1 MNGFEK
7 RSAKKREEI
16 LATALKIINHPDGI
30 NNLTIQKIV
39 ESTSISKATIF
50 KYFKTKE
57 NLIQETFFYY
67 LDQLKV
73 KSEHIL
79 AEKQGFINTFTE
91 LTQLKV
97 DTIAQMHHQFYLDLM
112 QYYTQTSDLQLAQ
125 KMTEYTQDSFNMMKQ
140 LLKQG
145 REEGVIDER
154 YSDEFI
160 LLYTQAMVNGFSQP
174 EIYQQALPFTK
185 EWTEVLLKGIAP
197 NPNIIMKDK

>member
-1 MNGFEK
+1 M
-7 RSAKKREEI
+7 
-16 LATALKIINHPDGI
+16 
-30 NNLTIQKIV
+30 
-39 ESTSISKATIF
+39 
-50 KYFKTKE
+50 
-57 NLIQETFFYY
+57 
-67 LDQLKV
+67 
-73 KSEHIL
+73 
-79 AEKQGFINTFTE
+79 AEKHGFIKTFTA

-97 DTIAQMHHQFYLDLM
+97 DTIAQMHQQFYLDLM
-112 QYYTQTSDLQLAQ
+112 QYYTQTSDFQLAQ
-125 KMTEYTQDSFNMMKQ
+125 KMSEYTQNSFNMMKH

-197 NPNIIMKDK
+197 NSNIIMKDK

>member
-39 ESTSISKATIF
+39 EST
-50 KYFKTKE
+50 FKTKE

-73 KSEHIL
+73 ESEHIL
-79 AEKQGFINTFTE
+79 AEKHGFIKTFTA

-97 DTIAQMHHQFYLDLM
+97 DTIAQMHQQFYLDLM
-112 QYYTQTSDLQLAQ
+112 QYYTQTSDFQLAQ
-125 KMTEYTQDSFNMMKQ
+125 KMSEYTQNSFNMMKQ

-197 NPNIIMKDK
+197 NSNIIMKDK

>member
-16 LATALKIINHPDGI
+16 LAAALKIINHPDGI

-73 KSEHIL
+73 
-79 AEKQGFINTFTE
+79 
-91 LTQLKV
+91 
-97 DTIAQMHHQFYLDLM
+97 DTIAQMHQQFYLDLM

-197 NPNIIMKDK
+197 NSNIIMKDK